1 MRYLSPNLSTLQKE
15 YVLVQAFKKTVSYIR
30 GHNWFADV
38 LELDLATVDYP
49 TFFEQLR
56 QGIARSARWRSR
68 KARLVPAPK
77 SGTWWINKGGAW
89 EPRPSEKGEQANAN
103 LRPLAH
109 VPLRDQVVA
118 TALMMCLAD
127 RIETLQGDPRLDVRN
142 AANRKRVV
150 SYGNRLFCDALP
162 RKGDQQLRHR
172 WGSSKLYR
180 SYYADYRTFISRP
193 EIVAAAIGER
203 SNTKTVIVQSDL
215 SKFYDR
221 VRPAMLHGKLQAH
234 LTKDERSFFNFAK
247 RVLNWKW
254 DERDEEAARG
264 MTDLEDFSS
273 LALPQGLVSSGFFA
287 NIVLLDFD
295 DAIRSAFN
303 TKIAK
308 GIVLRDAARY
318 VDDLR
323 FVVEVPNALEL
334 KDVETTC
341 HNWVEG
347 ILKETAPGLAAN
359 GEKTRAVA
367 VHDSQRVMVFQSRRM
382 RRIQEAVSGGF
393 DATGGTQLLAALEGL
408 FNTLGQFVETDENGT
423 RWPLKAVPDVRDETV
438 ARFVAGR
445 YRSTFRSL
453 RPLLEDEIVRPPD
466 LELGDDD
473 ELLDTASAILTK
485 DELDR
490 QSQAFGLRLIEEW
503 IRNPGN
509 VRLLR
514 VGLDLFPDS
523 SVLESVIGLLKPI
536 MTSTS
541 NERGIRSVA
550 EYCLAELFRAAA
562 TETGLVP
569 DRELLPDGIDIEQY
583 QDVLRDYAREL
594 MADHWGSLS
603 WFCQQQILLF
613 VAASSPIGI
622 NVQNAREAPETVE
635 YANMLAILQGQPE
648 ADLDRWAA
656 SVVLARRSFLDA
668 DSATRLIVPQLT
680 NERIASLAELAP
692 SVAEELLVNNSRLRR
707 LTDKAIL
714 NRLSLPQRQPS
725 PNATES
731 DLPLVSESRRWNCR
745 LRNEL
750 SLVRFALEWLE
761 QREQSGRL
769 LSPAIMKVSFT
780 SGDAGRVAFG
790 KPLKNSL
797 FEAPTWCPIK
807 DRWRFE
813 LGFVLR
819 FIITGQSDPTE
830 TLRHPSWRE
839 HEHCYRP
846 PSWHWK
852 VRRYSLFNGRDRLGP
867 EWIPLSSWM
876 ESLLSALLHWPGALL
891 PPRPFQKLRTIS
903 QVKTLCSDRV
913 LEIESMK
920 GEATGQLMLPV
931 TPRSTWNH
939 KSKTTKPLR
948 VCIAQLALPE
958 FRNGRAADAFGAH
971 DPEFNDPITRHHYRR
986 HLTAMLAGVDQMLR
1000 VRATHSQD
1008 VGLDFLLLPELA
1020 VHPEDVRSRLLPFVR
1035 KHGCWV
1041 FTGLTYHRCHTGGP
1055 LVNSGLWIVPESSP
1069 SNGTLYRFY
1078 EQGKQHLAPEEAS
1091 MLSGVVQ
1098 GHRPCQWLLRWRW
1111 SSSKSNRP
1119 LILTGSICY
1128 DATDLA
1134 LAADLKKRSDIY
1146 AISALN
1152 RDVGTFDRMTEALHY
1167 HMYQM
1172 VILANHAHFG
1182 GSNAYV
1188 PYREQF
1194 QKQVF
1199 HLHGQDEAIV
1209 AFFDVTDPAE
1219 LINRGQTSP
1228 ERQTSRLWKTPPA
1241 DWDSPVD

>member
-1 MRYLSPNLSTLQKE
+1 MNSLSPDMKLLTKE

-30 GHNWFADV
+30 RHNWFADV

-49 TFFEQLR
+49 SFLKQL
-56 QGIARSARWRSR
+56 QHDIDRSARWKSQD
-68 KARLVPAPK
+68 ARLVPAPK
-77 SGTWWINKGGAW
+77 SGAWWINRDDAW
-89 EPRPSEKGEQANAN
+89 EPRPNDKGEPTDAK

-109 VPLRDQVVA
+109 VPLRDQVAA
-118 TALMMCLAD
+118 TVLMMCLAD

-162 RKGDQQLRHR
+162 RKGETQLRHR

-193 EIVAAAIGER
+193 EIVAAEIGER
-203 SNTKTVIVQSDL
+203 SNTKTVIVHSDL

-221 VRPAMLHGKLQAH
+221 VRPAMLHAKLKVH
-234 LTKDERSFFNFAK
+234 ITKGEVPFFNFARK
-247 RVLNWKW
+247 VLNWKW
-254 DERDEEAARG
+254 DERDDKAACD
-264 MTDLEDFSS
+264 MTDVADFSS
-273 LALPQGLVSSGFFA
+273 IALPQGLVSSGFFA

-295 DAIRSAFN
+295 DALRAAFN

-323 FVVEVPNALEL
+323 FVVEVPTEAEL
-334 KDVETTC
+334 KDVESACHDWIETT
-341 HNWVEG
+341 
-347 ILKETAPGLAAN
+347 LQETAPGLTAN
-359 GEKTRAVA
+359 GDKTRAVA

-382 RRIQEAVSGGF
+382 RRVQETVSGGF
-393 DATGGTQLLAALEGL
+393 DANGGTQLLAALEGL
-408 FNTLGQFVETDENGT
+408 FNTIGQFIETDENGT

-453 RPLLEDEIVRPPD
+453 RPLLEDEIVRPAVSNTPD
-466 LELGDDD
+466 ED
-473 ELLDTASAILTK
+473 EPLDEGTAILTK

-514 VGLDLFPDS
+514 VGLDLFPDA

-536 MTSTS
+536 MASSS
-541 NERGIRSVA
+541 NERRIRSVA

-569 DRELLPDGIDIEQY
+569 DRELLPSGADIEQY

-594 MADHWGSLS
+594 MVDHWDTLS
-603 WFCQQQILLF
+603 WFCRQQLLLF
-613 VAASSPIGI
+613 LAASSPVGVDIEKAHT
-622 NVQNAREAPETVE
+622 VPETAS
-635 YANMLAILQGQPE
+635 YATMLAFLQGQSE
-648 ADLDRWAA
+648 ADLDRWTTHA
-656 SVVLARRSFLDA
+656 VLARQSFRDA
-668 DSATRLIVPQLT
+668 ESAARLIVPQLT
-680 NERIASLAELAP
+680 NERIARLAELAP
-692 SVAEELLVNNSRLRR
+692 SVAEEFLAANTRLRR
-707 LTDKAIL
+707 LADKPVL
-714 NRLSLPQRQPS
+714 DRLSLPQRQPS
-725 PNATES
+725 ANAPEAV
-731 DLPLVSESRRWNCR
+731 LPLVSESRHWNCR
-745 LRNEL
+745 LRDEL

-761 QREQSGRL
+761 QRDESGHG
-769 LSPAIMKVSFT
+769 LSPASMKVSFAAE
-780 SGDAGRVAFG
+780 DAKRVSFD

-797 FEAPTWCPIK
+797 FEAPAWCPDNEK
-807 DRWRFE
+807 WRFE

-819 FIITGQSDPTE
+819 FVITGQSDPTE

-867 EWIPLSSWM
+867 EWLPLSSWM
-876 ESLLSALLHWPGALL
+876 ESFLTALLNWPGALP

-903 QVKTLCSDRV
+903 QAQALCQARVKELTSTR
-913 LEIESMK
+913 
-920 GEATGQLMLPV
+920 GEATGLLMLPV
-931 TPRSTWNH
+931 TPRSTWSRQANA
-939 KSKTTKPLR
+939 TKPLR
-948 VCIAQLALPE
+948 VCVAQLAVPA
-958 FRNGRAADAFGAH
+958 FRNGRATEAFGPH
-971 DPEFNDPITRHHYRR
+971 DPEFKAPATRHHYRK

-1000 VRATHSQD
+1000 VRALHRPD
-1008 VGLDFLLLPELA
+1008 AGLDFLLLPELA
-1020 VHPEDVRSRLLPFVR
+1020 VHPDDVRTRLLPFVR
-1035 KHGCWV
+1035 KHRCWV
-1041 FTGLTYHRCHTGGP
+1041 FAGLTYHRCHTDGP

-1069 SNGTLYRFY
+1069 SGGVVYRFY
-1078 EQGKQHLAPEEAS
+1078 EQGKQHLAPEEEA
-1091 MLSGVVQ
+1091 MLAGVVQ
-1098 GHRPCQWLLRWRW
+1098 GHRPCQWLLRWKW
-1111 SSSKSNRP
+1111 SSNKSNRP
-1119 LILTGSICY
+1119 LILSGAICY

-1152 RDVGTFDRMTEALHY
+1152 RDVGTFDRMTDALHY

-1172 VILANHAHFG
+1172 VVLANHAHFG

-1194 QKQVF
+1194 HKQVF

-1209 AFFDVTDPAE
+1209 AFFDVADPAE
-1219 LINRGQTSP
+1219 LINRGSKSAET
-1228 ERQTSRLWKTPPA
+1228 RTTRLWKTPPA
-1241 DWDSPVD
+1241 DWESPVD